1 MLLPIKKKIISSAK
15 GIPQDSEGG
24 YNQLEEVLCGKE
36 EKEDLE
42 FCSLCIFWSIWKER
56 NCIAFRN
63 GTLVVQCLK
72 CSLIFNLWSWNRMYI
87 GEEASSIIGY
97 L

>member
-1 MLLPIKKKIISSAK
+1 MIIIGGTYFANGIVIVIVIIIIISSANLMNIFAFTHQKKIISSAK

-42 FCSLCIFWSIWKER
+42 FCSLCIFWSI
-56 NCIAFRN
+56 
-63 GTLVVQCLK
+63 
-72 CSLIFNLWSWNRMYI
+72 
-87 GEEASSIIGY
+87 
-97 L
+97 